1 VWDHPPAVLLTTV
14 SAVLGL
20 AVGTVLDPVARAM
33 RRQSPDDRP
42 GFRSPPGVVR
52 AGCALLFGAC
62 AWRFGASWALPA
74 YLLLF
79 AALLVVSVIDLESY
93 RIPNRILIPATI
105 TAIPLLG
112 LAALGQGH
120 PGDFLRA
127 LAGGVAAFGALLV
140 MAIISPRG
148 MGMGD
153 VKLAFLLGLHL
164 GYLGWGEVALGL
176 FAGFLL
182 GAVIGLGLIISG
194 RRSRKDA
201 VPFGPFLAAG
211 TVVAVLWGEPILRWY
226 GGA

>member
-1 VWDHPPAVLLTTV
+1 VLLTTA

-20 AVGTVLDPVARAM
+20 AVGSFLDLVARTMDRKA
-33 RRQSPDDRP
+33 PDDDRP
-42 GFRSPPGVVR
+42 GLRSPPVLVR

-93 RIPNRILIPATI
+93 RIPNRILIPATVA
-105 TAIPLLG
+105 AIPLLA

-120 PGDFLRA
+120 PGAFLRA
-127 LAGGVAAFGALLV
+127 VAGGAAAFGALLV
-140 MAIISPRG
+140 MALISPRG

-153 VKLAFLLGLHL
+153 VKLAFLLGLYL
-164 GYLGWGEVALGL
+164 GYLGWGELALGL

-182 GAVIGLGLIISG
+182 GAVIGLGLIVSG
-194 RRSRKDA
+194 LRSRKDA

-211 TVVAVLWGEPILRWY
+211 TVVAVLWGEPVLRWY
-226 GGA
+226 GGG